1 MQILS
6 ISFREFLQKEKDE
19 TLYIFLPTNQFRL
32 LLFIF
37 IKSFAVT
44 RSFLACDY
52 PSFLVQIVLELKKKK
67 SEKRASLILVQ
78 KEEVEPL
85 IRLEDCCDCLCSPSA
100 VRHAFMPSCY
110 IISVLF

>member
-6 ISFREFLQKEKDE
+6 ISFREFLQKEKDK
-19 TLYIFLPTNQFRL
+19 TLYFFAYKSIQTSIIYFHQVFCCNQKFLGMWLSLIFGPDSVG
-32 LLFIF
+32 I
-37 IKSFAVT
+37 
-44 RSFLACDY
+44 
-52 PSFLVQIVLELKKKK
+52 KKKK

>member
-19 TLYIFLPTNQFRL
+19 RLYIFLPTNQFRL